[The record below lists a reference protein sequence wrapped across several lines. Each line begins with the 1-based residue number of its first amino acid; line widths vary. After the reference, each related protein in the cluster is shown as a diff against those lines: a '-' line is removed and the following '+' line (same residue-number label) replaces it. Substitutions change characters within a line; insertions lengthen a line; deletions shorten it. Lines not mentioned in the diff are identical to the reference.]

1 MGHPFYS
8 FSFSFPP
15 TPIALFTFLKSRT
28 SVVWSAPMILS
39 DRDIKAAIASG
50 KVKVEST
57 QTELFSHIH
66 ASSMDLRLGNV
77 FKVYEHSKYALLD
90 PKNPRTFAQNMRI
103 ITIPDGEP
111 FIVQPGE
118 FILGVT
124 QEKLTVPDDM
134 VVRVEGRSSL
144 GRLGIIVHSTAGF
157 VDPGFSGTI
166 TLEISNLN
174 RLPVALYPG
183 MRVCQIA
190 FEMMSSPAETP
201 YNLKPFSK
209 YQGQV
214 LPEESRLSIDPE
226 FVTATKHV
234 DC

>member
-1 MGHPFYS
+1 
-8 FSFSFPP
+8 
-15 TPIALFTFLKSRT
+15 
-28 SVVWSAPMILS
+28 MILS
-39 DRDIKAAIASG
+39 DRDIKKAIESG
-50 KVKVEST
+50 RVKIESN

-77 FKVYEHSKYALLD
+77 FKVYEHSKYAVLD
-90 PKNPRTFAQNMRI
+90 PKNPKTFAQNMRI

-124 QEKLTVPDDM
+124 QEKITVPDDL

-157 VDPGFSGTI
+157 VDPGFVGTI

-183 MRVCQIA
+183 MRVCQLA

-201 YNLKPFSK
+201 YNLKPHSK
-209 YQGQV
+209 YQNQI

-226 FVTATKHV
+226 FAKLGGSIVEQV
-234 DC
+234 S

>member
-1 MGHPFYS
+1 
-8 FSFSFPP
+8 
-15 TPIALFTFLKSRT
+15 
-28 SVVWSAPMILS
+28 MILS
-39 DRDIKAAIASG
+39 DRDIKKAIESG
-50 KVKVEST
+50 RVKIESN

-77 FKVYEHSKYALLD
+77 FKVYEHSKYAVLD
-90 PKNPRTFAQNMRI
+90 PKNPKTFAQNMRI

-124 QEKLTVPDDM
+124 QEKITVPDDL

-157 VDPGFSGTI
+157 VDPGFVGTI

-183 MRVCQIA
+183 MRVCQLA

-201 YNLKPFSK
+201 YNLKPHSK
-209 YQGQV
+209 YQNQV

-226 FVTATKHV
+226 FAKLGGPMVEQL
-234 DC
+234 